1 MSKATIDIKISGLE
15 AMKKLVELLA
25 DNYARLPPA
34 IQEAIGE
41 LYSDERLTWDREYFT
56 GIGVDAGSIKVIAD
70 EVEVS
75 RVIAIYPDDSELL
88 VFDSGIKKFKSLQAI
103 NTETGE
109 TICEVLPGD
118 KQ

>member
-41 LYSDERLTWDREYFT
+41 LYSDERLTWDRDYFT
-56 GIGVDAGSIKVIAD
+56 GIGLDAGSIKVIAD
-70 EVEVS
+70 GVEVS
-75 RVIAIYPDDSELL
+75 RVIAIYPDEFELL
-88 VFDSGIKKFKSLQAI
+88 SFGSGIKEFKSLQVI

-109 TICEVLPGD
+109 IICEAHHGD
-118 KQ
+118 KE